1 MPIPKAPGSTR
12 TMSAKE
18 KATKKAYNAR
28 PENIKRRAANN
39 KLRRESI
46 KEGRASVGD
55 GKDVAHV
62 KAMDAGGS
70 LTGEATV
77 QNRKTNRGWRAKNPK
92 MYTKGK
98 T

>member
-1 MPIPKAPGSTR
+1 
-12 TMSAKE
+12 MSAKE

-28 PENIKRRAANN
+28 PENIKRRVANN
-39 KLRRESI
+39 ALRREAAEKHGAAAI
-46 KEGRASVGD
+46 K

-62 KAMDAGGS
+62 KSMDAGGA
-70 LTGEATV
+70 LKGKAVV
-77 QNRKTNRGWRAKNPK
+77 QNRKTNRGWRGKNPK